1 MRTVLRQIMAAALGS
16 AALLVALA
24 CAAQTPDDQK
34 AWDAQRAQA
43 LADQKIR
50 AAQLEKERAARQAN
64 PMAWVK
70 TLDPLTSGGW
80 EFRTVADDGSWA
92 SFSTTHQMKRSG
104 KIVSVWLR
112 QEFAEPQL
120 DPSGD
125 AYLSIVQKIDYDCT
139 KVQARP
145 VLVIYYSANNIK
157 GNAQTEQADP
167 KQAPWT
173 PIVPGTLAETN
184 LQWACSAERAS
195 EGK

>member
-1 MRTVLRQIMAAALGS
+1 MRTVLRQIMAATLGS

>member
-1 MRTVLRQIMAAALGS
+1 MAAALGS